1 MQTTEFFAKFVG
13 YGVQIENGDK
23 QLASL
28 DLIARCVS
36 IDAKD
41 GFVLVSDIRLGEFM
55 AALERH
61 KGRLQ
66 QLNGVPVRLGRFEK
80 TPRVRGSRSKIAL
93 QEALSTCAREARYV
107 S

>member
-28 DLIARCVS
+28 DLIASVCRS
-36 IDAKD
+36 FK
-41 GFVLVSDIRLGEFM
+41 GPEFVLVSDIRLGEFM

-66 QLNGVPVRLGRFEK
+66 QLNGVPVRRPLRKRHLGFG
-80 TPRVRGSRSKIAL
+80 VRAQRSHYRRHYPP
-93 QEALSTCAREARYV
+93 ARGRLAT
-107 S
+107 